1 MTDKTIDSATDETT
15 SHSAMPPK
23 NGGKV
28 AGYKPASEKLL
39 DGHPKDAGQIIGYS
53 HATSLPK
60 NSNLVAGYKLEL
72 FVALIIGLT
81 LSFPVAAKMYKWV
94 DDDGITHYGETIPP
108 EYADKDRVELNKE
121 GRVIK
126 SDEVVTPERRLAKQ
140 QEDEKKREEARA
152 ALEQQ
157 RHDKTL
163 ISIYSSVNEID
174 LARTRSLQQVDARI
188 NVLNSYLK
196 ATNEKLLALQ
206 TEADND
212 TKANRK
218 IPASLQDDLQETQ
231 ARLIK
236 LQQDL
241 EKPNA
246 EKAALEAR
254 FAADRTRYMELT
266 GKK

>member
-1 MTDKTIDSATDETT
+1 MTDKTTDTATDEAT

-23 NGGKV
+23 NGGQA
-28 AGYKPASEKLL
+28 AGY
-39 DGHPKDAGQIIGYS
+39 
-53 HATSLPK
+53 
-60 NSNLVAGYKLEL
+60 NLEL

-81 LSFPVAAKMYKWV
+81 LSFPVAANMYKWV
-94 DDDGITHYGETIPP
+94 DNDGITHYGETIPP
-108 EYADKDRVELNKE
+108 EYADKDRVELDKQ

-140 QEDEKKREEARA
+140 QEDEKNREEARA

-163 ISIYSSVNEID
+163 ISIYNSVNEID
-174 LARTRSLQQVDARI
+174 LARTRSLQQIDARI

-212 TKANRK
+212 TRANRK

-254 FAADRTRYMELT
+254 FAADKKRYMELT